1 MHSDIFFLKHKCVF
15 FLPTTGGITNWL
27 SQRKDSSSSTKLVN
41 AEMVGTQT
49 PRHAHFELQTT
60 KPFTNAQLGH
70 ALLDQRGHRIASLTL
85 IPESDVSGSIQLL
98 EDIV

>member
-70 ALLDQRGHRIASLTL
+70 ALLDQRMLTL
-85 IPESDVSGSIQLL
+85 LPLGVGVL
-98 EDIV
+98 VNGC